1 MACMTEEEIKEIR
14 KLMEDAE
21 WDIKAEDLQ
30 EAREKLE
37 KAKQIAKKIRNEELL
52 KQILELIEKTR
63 PTYEM

>member
-1 MACMTEEEIKEIR
+1 MTEEEIKEIR

-63 PTYEM
+63 PSYLL